1 MATSKS
7 SLTGEEIS
15 TFLASRRSTR
25 DFLPDPIPEALLNQI
40 LTDALTAPSWSN
52 TRPFKVAV
60 ATGAQR
66 DRISAEFLA
75 RWDFLSKNL
84 KRGWKGKATIALKRY
99 GLPTSNRL
107 VSKAYHEDLKPAS
120 MRLGAELFG
129 TLGIARDDR
138 RARDAWWGTNYNFYG
153 APTELFIYIHKTLD
167 IFAASDAGLMM
178 ENLALSAH
186 AHGLGVCMQGAVSI
200 WDDVVRKEFEISK
213 NYRLL
218 CGIAIGY
225 PSDKKDNTFKAHRIS
240 PEEML
245 FAPKSSDTLD
255 RNVRSG

>member
-1 MATSKS
+1 MSFS
-7 SLTGEEIS
+7 E
-15 TFLASRRSTR
+15 FLASRRSTR
-25 DFLPDPIPEALLNQI
+25 DFLSTPIPEELLHQI

-52 TRPFKVAV
+52 TRPFKIAIASGEV
-60 ATGAQR
+60 R
-66 DRISAEFLA
+66 DRISTEFQGRWNFLA
-75 RWDFLSKNL
+75 QNL
-84 KRGWKGKATIALKRY
+84 KRGLIGKLKIALTRK

-129 TLGIARDDR
+129 TLGIKRDDR
-138 RARDAWWGTNYNFYG
+138 AARDAWWGTNYNFYG
-153 APTELFIYIHKTLD
+153 APTEIFVYIHKSLD

-200 WDDVVRKEFEISK
+200 WDDVVRREFEISK

-225 PSDKKDNTFKAHRIS
+225 PSDSKDNTFKAHRIS
-240 PEEML
+240 PEEL
-245 FAPKSSDTLD
+245 ILPPRK
-255 RNVRSG
+255 R

>member
-1 MATSKS
+1 MTRS
-7 SLTGEEIS
+7 SDSFDGASVSE
-15 TFLASRRSTR
+15 FLASRRSTR
-25 DFLPDPIPEALLNQI
+25 SFLPDPIPQEILDQI

-60 ATGAQR
+60 ASGERR
-66 DRISAEFLA
+66 DRISAEFLS
-75 RWDFLSKNL
+75 RWSSLSRNL
-84 KRGWKGKATIALKRY
+84 SRGWRGKLAIALTRR

-107 VSKAYHEDLKPAS
+107 VAKGYDKDLKPAS

-138 RARDAWWGTNYNFYG
+138 PARDAWWATNYNFYG
-153 APTELFIYIHKTLD
+153 APTELFVYVHKSLG

-186 AHGLGVCMQGAVSI
+186 AYGLGTCMQGAVAI
-200 WDDVVRKEFEISK
+200 WDDVVREEFEISK
-213 NYRLL
+213 KYRLL

-225 PSDKKDNTFKAHRIS
+225 PSEAKDNTFKAHRIS
-240 PEEML
+240 PEEL
-245 FAPKSSDTLD
+245 LLPPK
-255 RNVRSG
+255 GE

>member
-1 MATSKS
+1 MTSTSNKLS
-7 SLTGEEIS
+7 GVAIS
-15 TFLASRRSTR
+15 DFLASRRSTR
-25 DFLPDPIPEALLNQI
+25 AFLPDPVPQDLLDQI

-52 TRPFKVAV
+52 TRPFKIAV
-60 ATGAQR
+60 ASGARR
-66 DRISAEFLA
+66 DRISAEFGS
-75 RWDFLSKNL
+75 RWASISHNLS
-84 KRGWKGKATIALKRY
+84 RGWRGKVAIALTRR

-107 VSKAYHEDLKPAS
+107 VAKKYHSDLKPAS

-138 RARDAWWGTNYNFYG
+138 KARDAWWATNYDFYG
-153 APTELFIYIHKTLD
+153 APTELFIYVHKSLG

-186 AHGLGVCMQGAVSI
+186 AHGLGTCMQGAVSI
-200 WDDVVRKEFEISK
+200 WDDVVRGEFTISK

-218 CGIAIGY
+218 CGLAIGY
-225 PSDKKDNTFKAHRIS
+225 PREAKDNTFKAHRIA

-245 FAPKSSDTLD
+245 FEPKSS
-255 RNVRSG
+255 